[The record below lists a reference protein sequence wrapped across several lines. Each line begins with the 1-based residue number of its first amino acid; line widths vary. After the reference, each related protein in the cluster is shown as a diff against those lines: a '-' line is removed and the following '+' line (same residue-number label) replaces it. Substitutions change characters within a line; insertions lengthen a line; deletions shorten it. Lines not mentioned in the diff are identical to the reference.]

1 VLEIKASHKPIKA
14 YYEALATFQHHGVS
28 KETSIKS
35 AFADLL
41 KFYGR
46 KLRWNLIEEDTL
58 TLKNGNKGSV
68 DGALVDEWDTRKGFW
83 EAKDESDDLTKEVK
97 KKFEVGYPRS
107 NILFQK
113 PTSAILYQDGSLID
127 HYDLRKPEGL
137 IAAINDFFS
146 YHIQEDQ
153 KWSEIVDQFKE
164 RIPESA
170 RKVIEMIEEEK
181 KPGVNSRF
189 KAAFQAFAELCR
201 QSINPNLADPAIEEM
216 LVQHLLTARLFASV
230 FDNPDFVR
238 RNVIAAEIE
247 KVIDALTARSFN
259 KADFFKPLDH
269 FYVALE
275 NKAKSISD
283 WSQKQ
288 SFINV
293 VYEKF
298 FQGFSVKVADTHGIV
313 YTPQPIVDFM
323 VRSVQHILK
332 TEFGRSLADEGVHI
346 LDPFVGTG
354 NFIMRIM
361 KEIAATSKSKLPMKY
376 ASELHCNEVMLLP
389 YYIASMN
396 IEHEY
401 FSQTKEYKP
410 FDGICLVDT
419 FELAEPAQT
428 TMFST
433 ENTERVEKQK
443 KAPIFVIVGNPPYN
457 ANQQNEMDLN
467 KNRQH
472 KTVDDSIKDSYIRGS
487 SSVGRTTRKLL
498 FDPYVKAFRFATN
511 RIAKNGEGVVA
522 FVTNNSY
529 LEERAFDG
537 FRASVESDFDNVYV
551 LDLGGNVRKNT
562 KLSGTTHNVF
572 GIQVGVSITVLVRKN
587 ARLEGGAV
595 IRYARLEEYW
605 RRGDKYR
612 FLDTSGSLPAIEWQ
626 VLKPDIKHTWLT
638 AGLEQGFDG
647 MTALGSKVAKA
658 GKEKTG
664 IVFQK
669 YALGISTNKDSW
681 LYNFSADALCE
692 NAKRL
697 CGTYM
702 SEMARWI
709 GHNQP
714 KPVLSFLTNDQSFV
728 KWSSLLLD
736 KFSKLKKVDF
746 DPKSVRRALYRPF
759 CAQSVYF
766 DKVLIDAPTLQVTFF
781 PNLQSEFENRAISI
795 SDAGHR
801 APFGALMSD
810 RITDMHLSASSDAF
824 QCFPFYT
831 YDEDGSNRRENITD
845 WALNEFRTRIGSARS
860 QTSAKDSEATKAK
873 TKAPK
878 AKQNPEVPQAATL
891 QAVAREI
898 DKWDIFHYVY
908 GLLHQPE
915 YRTKYAAN
923 LRRELP
929 RIPIPDDAATF
940 WKFSDA
946 GKRLAELHVNYEDQ
960 KEYPLEEIWKEDMG
974 LNFRVTK
981 MKLSKDKTE
990 LIYNDALT
998 LRGIP
1003 PEAFEYRLGNRSAL
1017 DWIIDQ
1023 YQVSTDKR
1031 SGITNDPNREDDPQY
1046 ILRLIRKVIFVSLET
1061 VKEIHVL

>member
-170 RKVIEMIEEEK
+170 RKVIGMIEEEK

-189 KAAFQAFAELCR
+189 KAAFQTFAELCR

-259 KADFFKPLDH
+259 KSDFFKPLDH

-275 NKAKSISD
+275 NKAKSITD

-354 NFIMRIM
+354 NFILRIM

-443 KAPIFVIVGNPPYN
+443 KAPIHVIVGNPPYN
-457 ANQQNEMDLN
+457 AGQVNENDNN
-467 KNRQH
+467 KNR
-472 KTVDDSIKDSYIRGS
+472 KYPVIDKR
-487 SSVGRTTRKLL
+487 VATTFAKESKASNKNDLG
-498 FDPYVKAFRFATN
+498 DPYVKALRWAAD
-511 RIAKNGEGVVA
+511 RLVGEGIVA
-522 FVTNNSY
+522 FVTNANF
-529 LEERAFDG
+529 LDGIAFDG
-537 FRASVESDFDNVYV
+537 VRKCLEREFDSIFL

-572 GIQVGVSITVLVRKN
+572 GIQVGVSVNFLVRRVAKGERK
-587 ARLEGGAV
+587 AIV
-595 IRYARLEEYW
+595 RYSRVEEFW
-605 RRGDKYR
+605 KRADKYR
-612 FLDTSGSLPAIEWQ
+612 FLNANESLSDLPWEAVPVTKDHAWIPAPGGDDFQ
-626 VLKPDIKHTWLT
+626 
-638 AGLEQGFDG
+638 G
-647 MTALGSKVAKA
+647 MTPLG
-658 GKEKTG
+658 T
-664 IVFQK
+664 
-669 YALGISTNKDSW
+669 KDSKRGDEDSVFA
-681 LYNFSADALCE
+681 LYCLGNTTNRDTWAVNFNDEMLAKNMSSMIDFYNDHVGRFSRLPKKTPVDDFVTYDEEKISWSRDLKAD
-692 NAKRL
+692 
-697 CGTYM
+697 M
-702 SEMARWI
+702 SR
-709 GHNQP
+709 GH
-714 KPVLSFLTNDQSFV
+714 LGEFS
-728 KWSSLLLD
+728 D
-736 KFSKLKKVDF
+736 KKI
-746 DPKSVRRALYRPF
+746 RRYQYRPF
-759 CAQSVYF
+759 SRRYLFF
-766 DKVLIDAPTLQVTFF
+766 DQILNEEIRRWPNFLPTADTETENCIICVPAIGNTKDFQVLST
-781 PNLQSEFENRAISI
+781 NAIP
-795 SDAGHR
+795 D
-801 APFGALMSD
+801 L
-810 RITDMHLSASSDAF
+810 HLTGDS

-845 WALNEFRTRIGSARS
+845 WALNEFRTHIGSAQS
-860 QTSAKDSEATKAK
+860 QPSAKDGATTKAK
-873 TKAPK
+873 SKAPK
-878 AKQNPEVPQAATL
+878 AKQNPDTHKANTL
-891 QAVAREI
+891 QADTLQADTREI
-898 DKWDIFHYVY
+898 GKWDIFHYVY

-929 RIPIPDDAATF
+929 RIPIPDDATTF

-946 GKRLAELHVNYEDQ
+946 GKRLAELHVHYEDQ

-1061 VKEIHVL
+1061 VKLVNFQYNNLF

>member
-1 VLEIKASHKPIKA
+1 MLEIKSSHKPVKDYYKA
-14 YYEALATFQHHGVS
+14 LETFQHHGVT
-28 KETSIKS
+28 KETTIKS
-35 AFADLL
+35 AFGDLL

-46 KLRWNLIEEDTL
+46 KLRWTLIEEDTL

-83 EAKDESDDLTKEVK
+83 EAKDESDDLPKEVK
-97 KKFEVGYPRS
+97 KKFDVGYPRS

-113 PTSAILYQDGSLID
+113 PTTAILYQDGSPID
-127 HYDLRKPEGL
+127 TYDLRKPERL
-137 IAAINDFFS
+137 IAAIEHFFS
-146 YHIQEDQ
+146 YHTQEDQ

-401 FSQTKEYKP
+401 YSQTKEYKP

-457 ANQQNEMDLN
+457 AGQVNENDNN
-467 KNRQH
+467 KNR
-472 KTVDDSIKDSYIRGS
+472 KYEVIDSKVVETYARDSRANLKIQ
-487 SSVGRTTRKLL
+487 LN
-498 FDPYVKAFRFATN
+498 DPYVKAFRFASN
-511 RIAKNGEGVVA
+511 RILQNGEGIVA
-522 FVTNNSY
+522 FVSNNSF
-529 LEERAFDG
+529 LDDMAFDG
-537 FRASVESDFDNVYV
+537 MRLHLEKDFDELYL
-551 LDLGGNVRKNT
+551 LDLGGNVRKNP

-572 GIQVGVSITVLVRKN
+572 GIQVGVAINLLVKRSEKVKKQ
-587 ARLEGGAV
+587 GT
-595 IRYARLEEYW
+595 IRYARVDGFWKKEE
-605 RRGDKYR
+605 KYR
-612 FLDTSGSLPAIEWQ
+612 FLNSHAGVGEIDWTTINPDLKKTWFTEDLHSEFETFTPLGIKAHTGNLPQ
-626 VLKPDIKHTWLT
+626 SVFRVFSNGIKTNRDYWVYN
-638 AGLEQGFDG
+638 FDRK
-647 MTALGSKVAKA
+647 ALGTNVHNLISAYNQEVRRYQEA
-658 GKEKTG
+658 GSPER
-664 IVFQK
+664 VDDF
-669 YALGISTNKDSW
+669 
-681 LYNFSADALCE
+681 
-692 NAKRL
+692 
-697 CGTYM
+697 
-702 SEMARWI
+702 
-709 GHNQP
+709 
-714 KPVLSFLTNDQSFV
+714 VTNDESRI
-728 KWSSLLLD
+728 KWSGD
-736 KFSKLKKVDF
+736 LKVYLTQGKVGRF
-746 DPKSVRRALYRPF
+746 DETKIRAAAYRPF
-759 CAQSVYF
+759 TRNFLYF
-766 DKVLIDAPTLQVTFF
+766 DRLINNSIYNLHHIFPTIESERENSVIWVKVG
-781 PNLQSEFENRAISI
+781 
-795 SDAGHR
+795 SDW
-801 APFGALMSD
+801 PMFALATNKLPDLLPQGGS
-810 RITDMHLSASSDAF
+810 

-845 WALNEFRTRIGSARS
+845 WALNEFRTRIGSAAS
-860 QTSAKDSEATKAK
+860 KLSEKNSVETKPT
-873 TKAPK
+873 TKKPK
-878 AKQNPEVPQAATL
+878 AKVSADTNQSG
-891 QAVAREI
+891 AREI
-898 DKWDIFHYVY
+898 GKWDIFHYVY

-915 YRTKYAAN
+915 YRTRYAAN

-929 RIPIPDDAATF
+929 RIPIPEEAATF
-940 WKFSDA
+940 WKFADA
-946 GKRLAELHVNYEDQ
+946 GKRLAELHVHYEDQ
-960 KEYPLEEIWKEDMG
+960 KEYPLEEVWKDG
-974 LNFRVTK
+974 LGLDFRVTK
-981 MKLSKDKTE
+981 MRLSKDKTE
-990 LIYNDALT
+990 LIYNEALT
-998 LRGIP
+998 LKGIP
-1003 PEAFEYRLGNRSAL
+1003 SEAFEYRLGNRSAL
-1017 DWIIDQ
+1017 EWIIDQ
-1023 YQVSTDKR
+1023 YQISTDKR

-1046 ILRLIRKVIFVSLET
+1046 ILRLIRKIVFVSLET
-1061 VKEIHVL
+1061 VAILATFTFCI